1 MRHRILALPGRQ
13 FLLDRLDAQRE
24 LLQVLQQTRKLKAR
38 EAAGWLKP
46 AGTFVAAAG
55 ADF

>member
-1 MRHRILALPGRQ
+1 MRHRIFALPGRQ

-38 EAAGWLKP
+38 EAVG
-46 AGTFVAAAG
+46 
-55 ADF
+55 